1 MTCSTDAG
9 DVALKVPLK
18 KDFLVA
24 QVLLVR
30 VRKKDDLGFRI
41 TDVLS

>member
-24 QVLLVR
+24 QVLVR
-30 VRKKDDLGFRI
+30 VREKDDLGFRI
-41 TDVLS
+41 ADVLS

>member
-18 KDFLVA
+18 KDFWVA
-24 QVLLVR
+24 QVLVR

-41 TDVLS
+41 ADVLS